1 MYLLFD
7 IGGSKTRLAITKN
20 GKKLDQV
27 KIFSTPENFEA
38 GIDLIHKQALDLSQG
53 KNFKAVYGGLAGP
66 LDKTKSKLVNAPNL
80 LAWINKPFKNKL
92 KQKLKAPVYLEN
104 DAALAGLGEANYGA
118 GQDYEIVAYLTVS
131 TGVGGARIINKKID
145 QASLGFEPGHQL
157 INYDGK
163 KNSQTLEE
171 NISGA
176 YLELKYKKPAKKI
189 KNQKIWQTEAK
200 LLAYGLNNLTVLWSP
215 EIIILGGSLMASI
228 NLNLVK
234 KYLKQTVLIFPQIP
248 ELKKAEKGDLSGLYG
263 ALSLINK

>member
-7 IGGSKTRLAITKN
+7 IGGTKTRLAITKN

-27 KIFSTPENFEA
+27 KIFSTPKNFAE
-38 GIDLIHKQALDLSQG
+38 GIDLISKQALVLSQG
-53 KNFKAVYGGLAGP
+53 KKFKAVYGGLAGP

-80 LAWINKPFKNKL
+80 ETWINQPLKNKL
-92 KQKLKAPVYLEN
+92 QRELKARVFLEN

-118 GQDYEIVAYLTVS
+118 GQGYKIIAYLTVS

-171 NISGA
+171 NISGS
-176 YLELKYKKPAKKI
+176 YLEKKYKKSAKKI
-189 KNQKIWQTEAK
+189 KNQKIWQNEAK
-200 LLAYGLNNLTVLWSP
+200 LLAYGLNNLVVLWSP

-228 NLNLVK
+228 NLNLIK
-234 KYLKQTVLIFPQIP
+234 KYLKRTVNIFPRIP
-248 ELKKAEKGDLSGLYG
+248 DLKKAKKGDLSGLYG
-263 ALSLINK
+263 ALSLIN